1 MEMGVAR
8 VEVDDTRVV
17 LTIRDFGNGF
27 PSEVLDPFWK
37 TGNVG
42 VGLAGIRERLKELG
56 GRLEIESNRG
66 GALLRAMIP
75 ASAKE
80 MQESEAA
87 AAMFHASDLSD
98 DAKPSSLRKARMQ

>member
-1 MEMGVAR
+1 MEMGIAR
-8 VEVDDTRVV
+8 VEVDDTRGV

-37 TGNVG
+37 TGNVA

-66 GALLRAMIP
+66 GTLLRAMIP

-80 MQESEAA
+80 TQESE